1 MRSQRRKIFSI
12 RDGILKIALEDVW
25 NLKLHEQVIPE
36 LVKQL
41 EDSISSEKVLK
52 DPVMVDESSLVVL
65 DGMHRVMAL
74 RQLGYAY
81 IPCCLIDYRLPI
93 VQLGAWYRLITGDK
107 SIDEIADLVRSSS
120 GNLKLTGSDAS
131 SSDRLVNDGEG
142 VCALRSSSSAWLI
155 STDKKPNHKK
165 AYDIIYSLEEKL
177 RSENLKISYQTEF
190 DAKTIL
196 LNDKSATCLVVPTLS
211 KDDVLR
217 FALKGEVFAPKSTR
231 HIFPFR
237 MLRVNVP
244 VEILDGRRLELEEA
258 NERLQS
264 LFSDRKLVKLPG
276 GQIVEGRRYEEPV
289 YFFEK

>member
-1 MRSQRRKIFSI
+1 LRSQRRKTFSI

-65 DGMHRVMAL
+65 DGMHRVVAL
-74 RQLGYAY
+74 RELGYAY

-93 VQLGAWYRLITGDK
+93 VQLGAWYRLITGDR
-107 SIDEIADLVRSSS
+107 SIAEIANLVRSSF

-155 STDKKPNHKK
+155 STDKKPNHRE
-165 AYDIIYSLEEKL
+165 AYDIIY
-177 RSENLKISYQTEF
+177 
-190 DAKTIL
+190 
-196 LNDKSATCLVVPTLS
+196 
-211 KDDVLR
+211 
-217 FALKGEVFAPKSTR
+217 
-231 HIFPFR
+231 
-237 MLRVNVP
+237 
-244 VEILDGRRLELEEA
+244 
-258 NERLQS
+258 
-264 LFSDRKLVKLPG
+264 
-276 GQIVEGRRYEEPV
+276 
-289 YFFEK
+289 